1 MTSWR
6 RIIRFVAAGRTD
18 AVGKFGP
25 ALTNQSII
33 LVLLNLRVCILKR
46 LWLPRVRGNEIASRL
61 GRPVR
66 RAAELDH
73 QGQFTHFSGT
83 WSQLAQPGL
92 VSGCS
97 RLAADSLSVLS
108 N

>member
-73 QGQFTHFSGT
+73 QGAVHPLF
-83 WSQLAQPGL
+83 WNMVQLAQPGL
-92 VSGCS
+92 VSECS
-97 RLAADSLSVLS
+97 RLATDSLSVLR